1 MRVTRQIVLGVGADE
16 IDEDVV
22 RGGTMTTHRKL
33 KRAENI
39 SEHAI
44 VVHAARTTTYRRSS
58 QL

>member
-33 KRAENI
+33 KRARFLYTMSRNCTG
-39 SEHAI
+39 ST
-44 VVHAARTTTYRRSS
+44 RLLLRP
-58 QL
+58 